1 MKVLSSPSSHSPS
14 SRQPPVLA
22 ATHHNEVV
30 DRPNHLNRSAQPN
43 DDRVIRGGQI
53 IGTDPDPNVRS
64 EIMREYKQGW

>member
-1 MKVLSSPSSHSPS
+1 VKVLITVLTLAVLTAT
-14 SRQPPVLA
+14 PVLA
-22 ATHHNEVV
+22 ATHHNQVV

-43 DDRVIRGGQI
+43 DDQVIRGGQI